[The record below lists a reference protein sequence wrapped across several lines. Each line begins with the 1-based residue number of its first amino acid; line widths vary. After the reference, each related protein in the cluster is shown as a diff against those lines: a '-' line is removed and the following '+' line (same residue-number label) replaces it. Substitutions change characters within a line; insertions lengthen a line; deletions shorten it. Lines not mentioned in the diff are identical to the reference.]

1 MQIHLNCCSPPL
13 FLRTDKSR
21 DHLRRLLS
29 AAGILLLCSSIS
41 CTNDRSFS
49 QQKAD
54 IVQKGVVQV
63 GTLPDGLI
71 DEASGIAPSLL
82 HDDVLWTLN
91 DGGNEANLFA
101 IRSDGTLIAA
111 VPVDGID
118 NRDWEDLASFERENR
133 SYLLIADVGDN
144 PNRRKTCSLFIVEEP
159 DIYGKNSSAR
169 VSRHIQFEYE
179 DGPRDCESVAIDQ
192 TDLTILLLTKR
203 DFPPRLYELPLEPSS
218 DHIPLQARFLG
229 EVTSL
234 YRLQESKPSRSRLN
248 QRELQPTAM
257 DIDKK
262 GSAAVILTYKKVYLF
277 LRREGDTWQETF
289 ERLPAELELPA
300 IRQAE
305 AICFSGEKRSIFVTS
320 EKSNAPL
327 LKMDWENHR

>member
-1 MQIHLNCCSPPL
+1 MQTHLNCCSPPL
-13 FLRTDKSR
+13 FLWATKSMDYSR
-21 DHLRRLLS
+21 LLLS
-29 AAGILLLCSSIS
+29 AAGILLFCSSIS
-41 CTNDRSFS
+41 CTGDRSFS
-49 QQKAD
+49 QQGAN
-54 IVQKGVVQV
+54 IVQKSVIQV

-71 DEASGIAPSLL
+71 DEASGIAPSMLYE
-82 HDDVLWTLN
+82 DILWTLN
-91 DGGNEANLFA
+91 DSGNEPNLFA
-101 IRSDGTLIAA
+101 IRADGTLITTVA
-111 VPVDGID
+111 VDGIE

-159 DIYGKNSSAR
+159 DIYGKNSSAN

-192 TDLTILLLTKR
+192 TNMKILLLTKR
-203 DFPPRLYELPLEPSS
+203 DFPPRLYELPLEPAS
-218 DHIPLQARFLG
+218 DHMPLQARFLG

-262 GSAAVILTYKKVYLF
+262 GSAAVVLTYKKVYLF
-277 LRREGDTWQETF
+277 LRLEGETWQDTF
-289 ERLPAELELPA
+289 KRLPAELELPA

-305 AICFSGEKRSIFVTS
+305 AICFSGEARSIFVTS
-320 EKSNAPL
+320 EKSDAPI
-327 LKMDWENHR
+327 LKMDWEISR